1 MYGSRN
7 TKSFEPMFQPD
18 IGLDSEIGNVLC
30 DKDFTACDDQGEGFF
45 DRLGWYFDT
54 INVKKTTMFFQM

>member
-1 MYGSRN
+1 
-7 TKSFEPMFQPD
+7 MFQPD